1 MNPIVALIIANII
14 WGAGSPIFKLAL
26 TNLPVY
32 TFVFA
37 RFFIAAL
44 IFLPFVLK
52 TKQKLIKRD
61 YLDLMLAGI
70 FGVTIHISAYF
81 LALQK
86 TQSINAPIIASASPV
101 FLFFLSILFLKEK
114 INFKV
119 LYGMLVS
126 LIGVMVIVIT
136 PLLKAKVN
144 NVESP
149 LEGNLL
155 LIIAVLFS
163 LITVLIHK
171 KLLNK
176 INPYVVG
183 FWTFLFGSIPLLPLV
198 FNEFKTWS
206 LADLNFYGSFGLIY
220 GILLNTVLAYALYF
234 YGMSKIKAQEVGTFT
249 YVDPVIAILI
259 AAPLLGEYPDK
270 FFALGSFLV
279 FLGLYLSEGRIQ
291 WHPFHRLKNG
301 KI

>member
-1 MNPIVALIIANII
+1 MNPFIALVIANII

-26 TNLPVY
+26 TNIPVY

-52 TKQKLIKRD
+52 SKQKIEKYDYRDLLI
-61 YLDLMLAGI
+61 AGI
-70 FGVTIHISAYF
+70 IGVTIHIPAYF
-81 LALQK
+81 LGLQK

-114 INFKV
+114 FNFKV
-119 LYGMLVS
+119 FYGMIVS
-126 LIGVMVIVIT
+126 LIGVIVIVIT

-155 LIIAVLFS
+155 LIGATLFS
-163 LITVLIHK
+163 LITILIHK

-206 LADLNFYGSFGLIY
+206 ITDLNFYGAFGLIF

-259 AAPLLGEYPDK
+259 AAPLLDEYPDK
-270 FFALGSFLV
+270 FFAIGSFLV

-291 WHPFHRLKNG
+291 WHPFHKLKNG

>member
-1 MNPIVALIIANII
+1 MNPIIALIIANII

-37 RFFIAAL
+37 RFFFAAL
-44 IFLPFVLK
+44 ILLPFIFK
-52 TKQKLIKRD
+52 IKQKLLKRD
-61 YLDLMLAGI
+61 YRDLLIAGI

-81 LALQK
+81 LGLQK

-101 FLFFLSILFLKEK
+101 FLFFLSVRFLKEK

-119 LYGMLVS
+119 LYGMFIS
-126 LIGVMVIVIT
+126 LFGVMVIVIA
-136 PLLKAKVN
+136 PLLKAKSN
-144 NVESP
+144 NIKSGV
-149 LEGNLL
+149 EGNLL
-155 LIIAVLFS
+155 LIVAVLFS

-171 KLLNK
+171 KLLVK
-176 INPYVVG
+176 LNPYVVA

-198 FNEFKTWS
+198 FNEFKSWS
-206 LADLNFYGSFGLIY
+206 LTDLNFYGSFGLIY

-270 FFALGSFLV
+270 FFAIGSFLV

-291 WHPFHRLKNG
+291 WHPFHKLKSG